1 MAIDDIAL
9 TLVPGLGVKG
19 VVHLLEV
26 FGTAQA
32 IFAASADELAGRAE
46 LRPDVARSIAARKSH
61 PEAEREL
68 RHCRRHGI
76 TPLASTDDAYPALLR
91 EIPDYPHVLYIKGNA
106 EVLSQRCLSMVGTRR
121 ISTYGQ
127 RLCDELVRGLTRIP
141 QVVVVSGLAFGV
153 DVACHRA
160 ALAAGIPTV
169 GVLANPLPD
178 VTPAQ
183 HTSVALDMI
192 EQGGALISELHSQS
206 KQRGTFYLAR
216 NRIIAGLSAGTVV
229 IESPASGGSL
239 ATAHYADGYDR
250 TVMAPPGRTT
260 DANSF
265 GTNSLIRNRKALLI
279 RSADDIAEELQ
290 WEFALSRDEKTAP
303 APTPELT
310 AEEREVLSLLGDEPP
325 HAGRTD
331 RRERPRLRRAECP
344 AHGARTLA
352 GGPAAARQPLR
363 TFSISREQ
371 SRTCSGY
378 AEAGKR
384 RRKFNVFDKPSAEP
398 NLFGL
403 CRGGKTKKEIQ
414 RIR

>member
-1 MAIDDIAL
+1 M
-9 TLVPGLGVKG
+9 
-19 VVHLLEV
+19 
-26 FGTAQA
+26 
-32 IFAASADELAGRAE
+32 
-46 LRPDVARSIAARKSH
+46 RPDVARSIAARKSH

-141 QVVVVSGLAFGV
+141 QVVVVSGLGLRGGRGLPSCGVGGRNPDRGRTGKPAARCDTGRAHLRSARHDRTGRGADFGTPLAEQTAGNV
-153 DVACHRA
+153 LPRTQPHYRRIECRHGSHR
-160 ALAAGIPTV
+160 I
-169 GVLANPLPD
+169 
-178 VTPAQ
+178 
-183 HTSVALDMI
+183 
-192 EQGGALISELHSQS
+192 
-206 KQRGTFYLAR
+206 AR
-216 NRIIAGLSAGTVV
+216 L
-229 IESPASGGSL
+229 GGSL

-310 AEEREVLSLLGDEPP
+310 AEEREVLSLLGDEP
-325 HAGRTD
+325 
-331 RRERPRLRRAECP
+331 
-344 AHGARTLA
+344 RTLA
-352 GGPAAARQPLR
+352 ELIAASGRDYAALSVLLMGLELSQAVRQLPGNR
-363 TFSISREQ
+363 YERFR
-371 SRTCSGY
+371 
-378 AEAGKR
+378 
-384 RRKFNVFDKPSAEP
+384 
-398 NLFGL
+398 
-403 CRGGKTKKEIQ
+403 
-414 RIR
+414 

>member
-127 RLCDELVRGLTRIP
+127 RLCDELVRGQTRIP

-192 EQGGALISELHSQS
+192 ERGGALISELHSQS

-310 AEEREVLSLLGDEPP
+310 AEEREVLSLLGDEP
-325 HAGRTD
+325 
-331 RRERPRLRRAECP
+331 
-344 AHGARTLA
+344 RTLA
-352 GGPAAARQPLR
+352 ELIAASGRDYAALSVLLMGLELSQAVRQLPGNR
-363 TFSISREQ
+363 YERFR
-371 SRTCSGY
+371 
-378 AEAGKR
+378 
-384 RRKFNVFDKPSAEP
+384 
-398 NLFGL
+398 
-403 CRGGKTKKEIQ
+403 
-414 RIR
+414 

>member
-1 MAIDDIAL
+1 M
-9 TLVPGLGVKG
+9 
-19 VVHLLEV
+19 
-26 FGTAQA
+26 
-32 IFAASADELAGRAE
+32 
-46 LRPDVARSIAARKSH
+46 
-61 PEAEREL
+61 
-68 RHCRRHGI
+68 
-76 TPLASTDDAYPALLR
+76 
-91 EIPDYPHVLYIKGNA
+91 
-106 EVLSQRCLSMVGTRR
+106 
-121 ISTYGQ
+121 
-127 RLCDELVRGLTRIP
+127 
-141 QVVVVSGLAFGV
+141 
-153 DVACHRA
+153 
-160 ALAAGIPTV
+160 

-192 EQGGALISELHSQS
+192 ERGGALISELHSQS

-310 AEEREVLSLLGDEPP
+310 AEEREVLSLLGDEPRTL
-325 HAGRTD
+325 AELIAASGRD
-331 RRERPRLRRAECP
+331 YAALSVLLMGLE
-344 AHGARTLA
+344 LA

-363 TFSISREQ
+363 TFSISRVQ

-378 AEAGKR
+378 AEARKR
-384 RRKFNVFDKPSAEP
+384 RKKLNVFDKPSAEP